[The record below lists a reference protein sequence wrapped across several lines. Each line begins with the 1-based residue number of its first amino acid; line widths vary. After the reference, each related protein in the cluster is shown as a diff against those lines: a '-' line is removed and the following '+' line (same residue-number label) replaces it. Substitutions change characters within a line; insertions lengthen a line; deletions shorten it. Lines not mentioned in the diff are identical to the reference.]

1 MDVAAEVL
9 EEVLG
14 RAERL
19 FGVDVPTFFS
29 QSFEQ
34 QAKVGRISPGS
45 GFAWEDEFV
54 LIEGLFEKVEELTAE
69 DDAER
74 FDTEEEVF
82 AGGDPVVL
90 IEREH
95 SFWEQAEEVEVVPE
109 LLVPGM
115 KDQDKTWGS
124 LQVSLSKCQ
133 QGLGD
138 GLEQKTIQDSFVYQ
152 DEAVEPMG

>member
-19 FGVDVPTFFS
+19 FDVDMPRFFS

-34 QAKVGRISPGS
+34 QAKVGRISQGS
-45 GFAWEDEFV
+45 GLAWEDEFL
-54 LIEGLFEKVEELTAE
+54 LIESLLEKVEELTAE
-69 DDAER
+69 YDAEW

-82 AGGDPVVL
+82 AGGDKAVL
-90 IEREH
+90 IERQ
-95 SFWEQAEEVEVVPE
+95 STDRDKAVEVEVVPE

-115 KDQDKTWGS
+115 QDTDKAWGS
-124 LQVSLSKCQ
+124 PKMSASE
-133 QGLGD
+133 G
-138 GLEQKTIQDSFVYQ
+138 
-152 DEAVEPMG
+152 

>member
-1 MDVAAEVL
+1 MDVAGEVL

-19 FGVDVPTFFS
+19 FGVDVPRFFP
-29 QSFEQ
+29 QSFEH
-34 QAKVGRISPGS
+34 QAKVGSISQGS

-69 DDAER
+69 DDAEG

-82 AGGDPVVL
+82 ASGNPTRL
-90 IEREH
+90 IERQSSLGDE
-95 SFWEQAEEVEVVPE
+95 AVEVEVVLE

-115 KDQDKTWGS
+115 ED
-124 LQVSLSKCQ
+124 
-133 QGLGD
+133 
-138 GLEQKTIQDSFVYQ
+138 
-152 DEAVEPMG
+152 

>member
-1 MDVAAEVL
+1 MDVAAEVV
-9 EEVLG
+9 EQMLG

-34 QAKVGRISPGS
+34 QAKVGGISQGR
-45 GFAWEDEFV
+45 GLAWEDEFL
-54 LIEGLFEKVEELTAE
+54 LIEGLFEKVEELTPE
-69 DDAER
+69 DHTEC
-74 FDTEEEVF
+74 FYGEEEVF

-95 SFWEQAEEVEVVPE
+95 SFWEQAVEVEVVLE

-115 KDQDKTWGS
+115 ED
-124 LQVSLSKCQ
+124 
-133 QGLGD
+133 
-138 GLEQKTIQDSFVYQ
+138 
-152 DEAVEPMG
+152 